1 MKPPI
6 EFIVYGEPKAQARP
20 RAFARKV
27 GGKFFARVYDAGTA
41 EHWKSEIA
49 TCARPFIP
57 EKLLTGPVRV
67 DLEFFFARPKS
78 HYRAGKHSN
87 ELRKDAPCWHTT
99 KPDKEN
105 AEKAVLDALTRLGF
119 WKDDAQVCDGRVTK
133 RYAAGIPSC
142 KISIKELVD
151 EL

>member
-67 DLEFFFARPKS
+67 DLGIKLDRQILTNGGRERP
-78 HYRAGKHSN
+78 
-87 ELRKDAPCWHTT
+87 T
-99 KPDKEN
+99 
-105 AEKAVLDALTRLGF
+105 ALHISLGQAF
-119 WKDDAQVCDGRVTK
+119 
-133 RYAAGIPSC
+133 
-142 KISIKELVD
+142 
-151 EL
+151 